1 MTSSAPAGFW
11 RRYAAY
17 SLDFTALG
25 SVATLLAW
33 TRLVAGWRATVAAVA
48 ALSASLQAPLLDAL
62 ASGSPPGALYAR
74 LLDAPAVQAGAEAV
88 QSALLSMATV
98 WLLAYAVLAA
108 LYHVGFERSRWHGSP
123 GKHALGLRVVA
134 MDGDRPPTL
143 AQTLVRHLAGA
154 LSWLSLNLGHALAAV
169 APQKRALHDYI
180 AGTRVLQDDAAQPL
194 PGWARAWLWLQVIA
208 VLLALAWLLQRDLA
222 ALQASLD

>member
-25 SVATLLAW
+25 IVATLLAW
-33 TRLVAGWRATVAAVA
+33 TRLVAGWRATAAAVA

-62 ASGSPPGALYAR
+62 ASGSPPATLYAR
-74 LLDAPAVQAGAEAV
+74 LLHTPAVQSGAAAV
-88 QSALLSMATV
+88 QSGLLSMATS
-98 WLLAYAVLAA
+98 WLLVYAVIAA
-108 LYHVGFERSRWHGSP
+108 LYHVGFERFRWQGSP

-134 MDGDRPPTL
+134 MDGDQRPTL
-143 AQTLVRHLAGA
+143 AQTLVRHVAGA

-180 AGTRVLQDDAAQPL
+180 AGTRVIQPHAQPL

-208 VLLALAWLLQRDLA
+208 VLLAVAWLLQRDVA
-222 ALQASLD
+222 ALQASLE